1 MTCIS
6 FLITN
11 GRIPLAKPSKM
22 LAFTSGGSFLD
33 GTRESKQVAKSDMLQ
48 NFKNPW
54 PDKDEDAASFSF
66 LKNSSISAFLE

>member
-1 MTCIS
+1 
-6 FLITN
+6 
-11 GRIPLAKPSKM
+11 M